1 MLLQEL
7 HIYSE
12 QSSSNTKV
20 SIKNKDGEILFEYC
34 YSNDAIPTFN
44 PIELLRLSLEGDI
57 GVLFQMK
64 TSISQKSKKDDFRI
78 SCEQSRSETC
88 RMNQ

>member
-20 SIKNKDGEILFEYC
+20 SFHQNKDGEILL
-34 YSNDAIPTFN
+34 NIAIPMTQFQ
-44 PIELLRLSLEGDI
+44 LLTLLNSLDYP
-57 GVLFQMK
+57 
-64 TSISQKSKKDDFRI
+64 
-78 SCEQSRSETC
+78 
-88 RMNQ
+88 

>member
-20 SIKNKDGEILFEYC
+20 SKKIRMEKFFLNI
-34 YSNDAIPTFN
+34 AIPMTQFQ
-44 PIELLRLSLEGDI
+44 LLTLLNSLDYP
-57 GVLFQMK
+57 
-64 TSISQKSKKDDFRI
+64 
-78 SCEQSRSETC
+78 
-88 RMNQ
+88 

>member
-20 SIKNKDGEILFEYC
+20 SIKNKDGEILL
-34 YSNDAIPTFN
+34 NIAIPMTQFQ
-44 PIELLRLSLEGDI
+44 LLTLLNSLDYP
-57 GVLFQMK
+57 
-64 TSISQKSKKDDFRI
+64 
-78 SCEQSRSETC
+78 
-88 RMNQ
+88 